1 MSSLE
6 KKIRV
11 LFIGNS
17 HTYYNDM
24 PELFRERAE
33 RDGFACEVTM
43 LAHGGWRLSQ
53 HAKEPEV
60 SFNIHYGNYD
70 YVVLQEHAHP
80 FVPFAEY
87 QTSVSTLTDWI
98 RAAGAVPVLYLTWA
112 KKNEQEK
119 QKEMTEA
126 AERMAAETSALLAPV
141 GEHWWEYQKAHPD
154 AAFYQKDDAHA
165 TRAGSVFAAIEI
177 WNTIRED
184 IQKKAEQVTG
194 IAETGKETT

>member
-24 PELFRERAE
+24 
-33 RDGFACEVTM
+33 
-43 LAHGGWRLSQ
+43 
-53 HAKEPEV
+53 PEV

-112 KKNEQEK
+112 KKSEQEK

-184 IQKKAEQVTG
+184 IQKKAEQVTE

>member
-1 MSSLE
+1 M
-6 KKIRV
+6 
-11 LFIGNS
+11 
-17 HTYYNDM
+17 TC
-24 PELFRERAE
+24 RERAE

-60 SFNIHYGNYD
+60 SFNIRYGNYD

>member
-1 MSSLE
+1 MSE
-6 KKIRV
+6 TKIRI

-33 RDGFACEVTM
+33 EDGYACEVTM

-53 HAKEPEV
+53 HVQEPEAR
-60 SFNIHYGNYD
+60 FNIRWGNYD

-87 QTSVSTLTDWI
+87 EKSITTLTDWI

-112 KKNEQEK
+112 KKNEPEK
-119 QKEMTEA
+119 QQEMTDA
-126 AERMAAETSALLAPV
+126 AEKMAEKTSALLAPV
-141 GEHWWEYQKAHPD
+141 GKLWWGYRKAHPD
-154 AAFYQKDDAHA
+154 VEFYQKDDAHA
-165 TRAGSVFAAIEI
+165 TKAGSCFAAGQL
-177 WNTIRED
+177 WTTIRED
-184 IQKKAEQVTG
+184 IERRQRKSQG
-194 IAETGKETT
+194 

>member
-98 RAAGAVPVLYLTWA
+98 RAAGAVPLFYLTWA
-112 KKNEQEK
+112 KKSRQGEAEGDD
-119 QKEMTEA
+119 EA
-126 AERMAAETSALLAPV
+126 AEGWRRNKAPSLPLW
-141 GEHWWEYQKAHPD
+141 GEHWWGIPKGASRCGVLRRTTP
-154 AAFYQKDDAHA
+154 HA
-165 TRAGSVFAAIEI
+165 TRGGLRLCSDRDLETPSGRTSRRRQ
-177 WNTIRED
+177 NRS
-184 IQKKAEQVTG
+184 QK
-194 IAETGKETT
+194 

>member
-43 LAHGGWRLSQ
+43 LAHG
-53 HAKEPEV
+53 
-60 SFNIHYGNYD
+60 
-70 YVVLQEHAHP
+70 EHAHP

-112 KKNEQEK
+112 KKSEQEK

-184 IQKKAEQVTG
+184 IQKKAEQVTE

>member
-1 MSSLE
+1 MSSPE

-33 RDGFACEVTM
+33 KAGFACEVTM

-53 HAKEPEV
+53 HVKEPEV
-60 SFNIHYGNYD
+60 SFNIRYGNYD

-80 FVPFAEY
+80 FVPYEEY
-87 QTSVSTLTDWI
+87 KESVTALTDWI
-98 RAAGAVPVLYLTWA
+98 RAAGAMPVLYLSWA
-112 KKNEQEK
+112 KKTEPEK
-119 QKEMTEA
+119 QQEMTEA
-126 AERMAAETSALLAPV
+126 ARRMAAETKALLAPV

-165 TRAGSVFAAIEI
+165 TREGSVFAAIEI
-177 WNTIRED
+177 WNAIREN
-184 IQKKAEQVTG
+184 IRKRQNRTQE
-194 IAETGKETT
+194 

>member
-53 HAKEPEV
+53 HAKGTMIMSFCRSTPIPSCPLRSIRQV
-60 SFNIHYGNYD
+60 S
-70 YVVLQEHAHP
+70 P
-80 FVPFAEY
+80 P
-87 QTSVSTLTDWI
+87 
-98 RAAGAVPVLYLTWA
+98 
-112 KKNEQEK
+112 
-119 QKEMTEA
+119 
-126 AERMAAETSALLAPV
+126 
-141 GEHWWEYQKAHPD
+141 
-154 AAFYQKDDAHA
+154 
-165 TRAGSVFAAIEI
+165 
-177 WNTIRED
+177 
-184 IQKKAEQVTG
+184 
-194 IAETGKETT
+194 